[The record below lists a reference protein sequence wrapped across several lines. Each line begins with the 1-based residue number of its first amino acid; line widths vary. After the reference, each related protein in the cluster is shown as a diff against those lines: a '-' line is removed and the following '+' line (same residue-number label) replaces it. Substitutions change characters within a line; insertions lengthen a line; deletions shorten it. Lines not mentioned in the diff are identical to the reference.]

1 MNNTKSQIFKRFII
15 YALGLMILCF
25 GVVLNTKTNLGV
37 AAINVIP
44 YVFANTTNITLGTAV
59 FILYCI
65 LIILQCLIKQKIE
78 LLVILQLPV
87 SLLFGRM
94 VDFIN
99 IKILNFSAGSWIEGV
114 IMLII
119 AINLVAIG
127 TTFVVE
133 QRLVPNAPDG
143 FVQALADKIGWSF
156 GKTKVC
162 FDVLFVGLAAGLSMF
177 LARSIIGIGIGT
189 LASMIFT
196 GLLCA
201 KYRQIIYRK

>member
-143 FVQALADKIGWSF
+143 FVQALADKIGWIF

-177 LARSIIGIGIGT
+177 LAGSIIGIGIGT

>member
-1 MNNTKSQIFKRFII
+1 MSVDKKLLIKRFILYI
-15 YALGLMILCF
+15 AGLVILCF

-44 YVFANTTNITLGTAV
+44 FVFANTTEITLGTAV

-65 LIILQCLIKQKIE
+65 LIILQCLIKQKIKP
-78 LLVILQLPV
+78 LVILQLPV
-87 SLLFGRM
+87 SLLFGKM

-99 IKILNFSAGSWIEGV
+99 MDVLNFTAHSSFEGI

-119 AINLVAIG
+119 AINLVAFG
-127 TTFVVE
+127 TTLVVE

-143 FVQALADKIGWSF
+143 FVQALADKVSSSF
-156 GKTKVC
+156 GRIKVC
-162 FDVLFVGLAAGLSMF
+162 FDVLFVFLAAVISAI
-177 LARSIIGIGIGT
+177 LAGSIIGIGIGT

-196 GLLCA
+196 GVLCA
-201 KYRQIIYRK
+201 KYRQIIYHK

>member
-143 FVQALADKIGWSF
+143 FVQALADKIGWIF

>member
-1 MNNTKSQIFKRFII
+1 MNNTKSQIFKRFLI

-65 LIILQCLIKQKIE
+65 LIILQCLINQKIE

-177 LARSIIGIGIGT
+177 LAGSIIGIGIGT

>member
-1 MNNTKSQIFKRFII
+1 MKNNKEFIRRFCLYII
-15 YALGLMILCF
+15 GLIILCF

-37 AAINVIP
+37 AAVNVIP
-44 YVFANTTNITLGTAV
+44 FVLANTTSISLGTAV
-59 FILYCI
+59 FVLYCI
-65 LIILQCLIKQKIE
+65 LIILQCLVKKKIE

-99 IKILNFSAGSWIEGV
+99 IDILKFSANSFIEGI

-133 QRLVPNAPDG
+133 QRIVPNAPDG
-143 FVQALADKIGWSF
+143 FVQALADRINWNF

-162 FDVLFVGLAAGLSMF
+162 FDVIFVAIGTIISFVLAKT
-177 LARSIIGIGIGT
+177 IIGIGIGT
-189 LASMIFT
+189 VVSMIFT
-196 GLLCA
+196 GLLCQ
-201 KYRQIIYRK
+201 KYKKWIYRK

>member
-1 MNNTKSQIFKRFII
+1 MNNTKGQIFKHFII

-44 YVFANTTNITLGTAV
+44 FVFANTTEITLGTAV

-87 SLLFGRM
+87 SLLFGQM

-99 IKILNFSAGSWIEGV
+99 IDVLNFTAHSWLEGI

-143 FVQALADKIGWSF
+143 FVQALADRIGWTF

-162 FDVLFVGLAAGLSMF
+162 FDVLFVGLAAVLSML
-177 LARSIIGIGIGT
+177 LAGTIIGIGIGT

>member
-1 MNNTKSQIFKRFII
+1 MNNTKSQIFKRFLI

-65 LIILQCLIKQKIE
+65 LIILQSLIKQKIE

-177 LARSIIGIGIGT
+177 LAGSIIGIGIGT

>member
-1 MNNTKSQIFKRFII
+1 MKNNKEFIRRFCLYII
-15 YALGLMILCF
+15 GLIILCF

-37 AAINVIP
+37 AAVNVIP
-44 YVFANTTNITLGTAV
+44 FVLANTTSISLGTAV
-59 FILYCI
+59 FVLYCI
-65 LIILQCLIKQKIE
+65 LIILQCLIKKKIE

-99 IKILNFSAGSWIEGV
+99 IDILKFSANSFIEGI

-133 QRLVPNAPDG
+133 QRIVPNAPDG
-143 FVQALADKIGWSF
+143 FVQALADRINWNF
-156 GKTKVC
+156 GKAKVC
-162 FDVLFVGLAAGLSMF
+162 FDVIFVAIGTIISFVLAKT
-177 LARSIIGIGIGT
+177 IIGIGIGT
-189 LASMIFT
+189 VASMIFT
-196 GLLCA
+196 GLLCQ
-201 KYRQIIYRK
+201 KYKKWIYRK

>member
-1 MNNTKSQIFKRFII
+1 MKNNKEFIRRFCLYII
-15 YALGLMILCF
+15 GLIILCF

-37 AAINVIP
+37 AAVNVIP
-44 YVFANTTNITLGTAV
+44 FVLANTTSISLGTAV
-59 FILYCI
+59 FVLYCI
-65 LIILQCLIKQKIE
+65 LIILQCLIKKKIE

-99 IKILNFSAGSWIEGV
+99 IDILKFSANSFIEGI

-133 QRLVPNAPDG
+133 QRIVPNAPDG
-143 FVQALADKIGWSF
+143 FVQALADRINWNF

-162 FDVLFVGLAAGLSMF
+162 FDVIFVAIGTIISFVLAKT
-177 LARSIIGIGIGT
+177 IIGIGIGT
-189 LASMIFT
+189 VVSMIFT
-196 GLLCA
+196 GLLCQ
-201 KYRQIIYRK
+201 KYKKWIYRK